1 MLEHL
6 LGLELRRR
14 LQLRHAR
21 PGPLHDYLSQP
32 FTNARADYR
41 RVEFVALDL
50 ETTGLDP
57 VRGSIV
63 SVGLVRLQA
72 ERIDLAT
79 ALHWLLR
86 QDAAM
91 PESAA
96 VIHKITDDRA
106 ELGLPL
112 EEVLPEVLAAL
123 QGRVMVAHHASLE
136 LGFLDTACKRFYG
149 AGFLVPTIDTEVLV
163 RRWLD
168 QRNQNYGPGDLR
180 LQALRRRYGLPAHR
194 AHDALSDAV
203 AAAELFIAHLAHRK
217 PDPRAPL
224 KQFLTPL

>member
-1 MLEHL
+1 MLERL

-14 LQLRHAR
+14 LQLRRAR
-21 PGPLHDYLSQP
+21 PGPLRDYLSEP
-32 FTNARADYR
+32 FADAGSDYR
-41 RVEFVALDL
+41 SVEFVALDL

-72 ERIDLAT
+72 GRIDLAT

-96 VIHKITDDRA
+96 VIHKITDDHA
-106 ELGLPL
+106 EQGLPL
-112 EEVLPEVLAAL
+112 EDVLPEVLAAL
-123 QGRVMVAHHASLE
+123 QGRVMIAHHARVE
-136 LGFLDTACKRFYG
+136 LGFLDSACRRLYG

-168 QRNQNYGPGDLR
+168 QRNQVYGPGDLS

-203 AAAELFIAHLAHRK
+203 AVAELFIAHLAHRK
-217 PDPRAPL
+217 LDSRAPL